1 MTPSSLSTSR
11 SRVLLRSASP
21 TTTTTIFDSSFHDQS
36 SQLDFRVSDREVIRI
51 PNSEAWIVK
60 VVSTLC
66 VVRASKSTS
75 LTDLGFLEYFNKSFN
90 PYIVYGVVQR
100 LGNPKLGLKFF
111 NFCCCRLR
119 RREES
124 NQFVKTLNFLVKS
137 LCQCGF
143 HESASKL
150 VFDGHFPDG
159 PVFDYLVCS
168 CTKLG
173 KINIA
178 KQLLVQA
185 CCCRVKASAFTYN
198 NVLNALV
205 ANGRVDEA
213 VCFFKDQHLRS
224 GFCPDTCSFNIVVR
238 GLCRLGLISSA
249 FELFDGMG
257 SFDCSPDVV
266 TCNTLIDGFCRAKD
280 VDRGYEFLM
289 QIQSR
294 TGFSPDVVSY
304 TSVISGYCR
313 LGRMEEASAILD
325 EMINKGI
332 MPSSFTFNILINGF
346 GKIGNMRSAVTM
358 YERMLSRGCIPDVVT
373 FTSLIDGH
381 CKIGE
386 TEECMKLWNE
396 MGTKNIS
403 PNAYT
408 FSVLINALCK
418 ENRLNEARDLLQK
431 LRWSNVAPRPFIYNP
446 VIDGFCKAGNV
457 DEANLILAE
466 MEEKRCIP
474 DKYTFTSLII
484 GHSMKGRMVEAIS
497 LFDKMTTIGCTPDT
511 ITISSFVSCLLKAG
525 MPSEANR
532 ILITFSERDLDPSLS
547 SPRRSF
553 SSTKNMDI
561 PMAA

>member
-1 MTPSSLSTSR
+1 MTLSSLSTSR
-11 SRVLLRSASP
+11 SRVLLRSAP
-21 TTTTTIFDSSFHDQS
+21 ATVFASSCRDQS
-36 SQLDFRVSDREVIRI
+36 SQLGFRLSDAEVIRTR
-51 PNSEAWIVK
+51 NSEAWIVK

-66 VVRASKSTS
+66 VVRASKAKS
-75 LTDLGFLEYFNKSFN
+75 LTDLGFLECFDDSFN
-90 PYIVYGVVQR
+90 PYIVYGVVRR
-100 LGNPKLGLKFF
+100 LGNPELGLKFF
-111 NFCCCRLR
+111 DFCCCRLR

-124 NQFVKTLNFLVKS
+124 NRFVKTLNFLVKS

-168 CTKLG
+168 CAKLG
-173 KINIA
+173 KIDIA
-178 KQLLVQA
+178 KQLLVQS
-185 CCCRVKASAFTYN
+185 CCCRVKASAFAHN

-205 ANGRVDEA
+205 ANGRVEEA
-213 VCFFKDQHLRS
+213 VCFFKDRHLRL
-224 GFCPDTCSFNIVVR
+224 GFCPDTCSFNIVIR
-238 GLCRLGLISSA
+238 GLCRLGKIDLA

-280 VDRGYEFLM
+280 VDRGYECLT

-313 LGRMEEASAILD
+313 LGRMGEASAILD

-332 MPSSFTFNILINGF
+332 IPNSFTFNVLINGF
-346 GKIGNMRSAVTM
+346 GKMGNMPSALNI

-381 CKIGE
+381 CKVGE
-386 TEECMKLWNE
+386 TEEGMKIWNE
-396 MGTKNIS
+396 MGRKNIS

-408 FSVLINALCK
+408 FSVLTNALCK
-418 ENRLNEARDLLQK
+418 ENRLNEARDLLQQ
-431 LRWSNVAPRPFIYNP
+431 LRWSNVVPQPFIYNP

-466 MEEKRCIP
+466 MEEKRCNP

-484 GHSMKGRMVEAIS
+484 GHSMKGRMEEAIG

-511 ITISSFVSCLLKAG
+511 ITISSFVSCLFKAG
-525 MPSEANR
+525 MPSEASR
-532 ILITFSERDLDPSLS
+532 IMVTFSERDLDPGLS
-547 SPRRSF
+547 SLRRSF
-553 SSTKNMDI
+553 SSTKNVDI
-561 PMAA
+561 RVAA